1 MCIIF
6 SDTLSTYKTDK
17 KAMWMS
23 VYLKSKGGY
32 RERNNA
38 LRKLDDVGV
47 RITTQVTH
55 TANEATNITC

>member
-1 MCIIF
+1 MRVIF
-6 SDTLSTYKTDK
+6 TYTLSTYKTGK

-23 VYLKSKGGY
+23 VYLKSKDGY
-32 RERNNA
+32 RERNNV